1 MHTEADLTYSKIA
14 KIYDGFLTATGF
26 KRGVERFLSRIPF
39 ALPEKPKILDA
50 GCGTGLLTFHFARC
64 FPDAEI
70 TAFDIDPAM
79 LRAMRRIMERE
90 IPSASRITIGRGDLK
105 TPERFE
111 PFPEGKTVAVPE
123 RSYDCVAVSGA
134 LEHVP
139 LEESVVRLTRLLK
152 PGGIFFNLW
161 VRRNPVG
168 AVLGMVYRF
177 RPYSVLEMRRACA
190 AAGLADIRVLRLSV
204 EDFPANLSRIAIM
217 AKRHSA

>member
-1 MHTEADLTYSKIA
+1 MHTKTDLTYSKIA

-26 KRGVERFLSRIPF
+26 KRGVENFLSRTLF

-50 GCGTGLLTFHFARC
+50 GCGTGLLTFHFARQ
-64 FPDAEI
+64 FPDAAI

-79 LRAMRRIMERE
+79 LRAMRRIMERDGFAPE
-90 IPSASRITIGRGDLK
+90 RIAIGRGDLK
-105 TPERFE
+105 NPERFE
-111 PFPEGKTVAVPE
+111 RFPEGKIEAVPE

-139 LEESVVRLTRLLK
+139 LEESVRRLTRLLK
-152 PGGIFFNLW
+152 PGGVFFNLW

-177 RPYSVLEMRRACA
+177 RPYSVPEMRRACA
-190 AAGLADIRVLRLSV
+190 NAGLADIRVLRLSV
-204 EDFPANLSRIAIM
+204 EDFPANLSRIAII
-217 AKRHSA
+217 ARKNNT